1 MSKRKKILLTI
12 LTVILALTL
21 VVSLVACNPK
31 KKPDRKPVTPDPPEE
46 EDVNLGGEYLTGTVS
61 YIEKTLLK
69 DLAAGLGVVDGKPQ
83 VRFAGEIALGF
94 DIDKDAAVTQLQGF
108 LGKDFAMEKDIK
120 IDAVIGVDVVLD
132 KENPIN
138 NIATIDIS
146 TSNSGP
152 KNMKNVL
159 SLCLKTESVDNNVV
173 DVLYV
178 GERLIHSGN
187 MNWVKV
193 DYPQVDYIDWVA
205 EKLNLKGVEILD
217 TFSKG
222 NFISAIKLG
231 PLTGKAI
238 LGLLPTFT
246 DPKKL
251 PLLEYDNSVDGV
263 NKFSINFKYIGQ
275 FLEQMQLN
283 LDTGGL
289 FKDLDP
295 QIAEL
300 LNSLI
305 CLVLGADADSEL
317 SGLDQ
322 LLGGKIDSKKQPE
335 VSLVFY
341 DDPDTEN
348 FNGLGLSYDGTNAEN
363 GVKFNIGVK
372 NLVVQNLKEG
382 NHGADAK
389 TAAYN
394 GFLKKG
400 GLTDAA
406 LKATKPL
413 SLQLEVGLENITEV
427 DNTLL
432 GLESAKVVVDV
443 YPVAKLGWRE
453 GTNEEGETAKYFA
466 ANLDDTY
473 AEARFVYKKIGD
485 ENEIVDKLV
494 GVMDFSTEEDKK
506 GLRLDLTPVFEA
518 LGAEKPDGKQNVFM
532 KWNFDLSDEIQKA
545 VENAMKAN
553 GFTPDGYIPG
563 DLVPDLDPEDLDNAP
578 SFAGDEV
585 EASNFGKFINE
596 IILSAQDSKHEFSF
610 GDAFPGIQYLIS
622 NILLKAVNNEFS
634 EIKVNADKA
643 NLESIELTVEN
654 VGALFASL
662 LKDKEG
668 AGLEGLIGASGIYWL
683 DKDENVKLLFNF
695 LTDWTLDE
703 VEIAGKK
710 LTEYIAK
717 IVGGE
722 ISNNFWTEDTTS
734 IDLLLSREN
743 GLEFALTVGA
753 NSVVSEESKPLK
765 AKVSVKLDIVG
776 RDRPAS
782 KELEGFDDESAIL
795 FGSNNYN
802 EALTETEHNQ
812 WRKVLNA
819 LLEEALPEGVV
830 PFKMK
835 TEVTLH
841 ANGGNYGENEEGEE
855 IKSMKVV
862 VNAGTIEEKDEND
875 NFVFMLPTAPD
886 EGKVFSKWTYKVGD
900 EDVDFVFGVTEIPE
914 GEFELTAVFGD
925 A

>member
-31 KKPDRKPVTPDPPEE
+31 KKSDRKPVTPDPPEE

-394 GFLKKG
+394 GFLKKVD
-400 GLTDAA
+400 LNDAA
-406 LKATKPL
+406 LKDTKPL
-413 SLQLEVGLENITEV
+413 ALKLEVDLKNDSEV
-427 DNTLL
+427 NGTFQ
-432 GLESAKVVVDV
+432 GLESANVVVNV

-453 GTNEEGETAKYFA
+453 GTNEEGETVKYFA
-466 ANLDDTY
+466 ANLDETY
-473 AEARFVYKKIGD
+473 AEAIFTYKRSGETEQKELI
-485 ENEIVDKLV
+485 
-494 GVMDFSTEEDKK
+494 GVMEFPTGEKSG
-506 GLRLDLTPVFEA
+506 GLMLDLTPVFDA
-518 LGAEKPDGKQNVFM
+518 VGATKPDDKENVLM
-532 KWNFDLSDEIQKA
+532 KWNFDVTDEIGKW
-545 VENAMKAN
+545 VKGLMEKNN
-553 GFTPDGYIPG
+553 VTPTETY
-563 DLVPDLDPEDLDNAP
+563 LPDSLFLAP
-578 SFAGDEV
+578 LFAGDEP
-585 EASNFGKFINE
+585 EMSDFGRFVNE
-596 IILSAQDSKHEFSF
+596 IIRSASDSEYSFSF

-654 VGALFASL
+654 VRALFDSL
-662 LKDKEG
+662 LNEDTS
-668 AGLEGLIGASGIYWL
+668 ADNPLQGLIRKSGIYW
-683 DKDENVKLLFNF
+683 DYKDDQGNEEREILADF
-695 LTDWTLDE
+695 LEIWDLDE
-703 VEIAGKK
+703 VTIEGKK
-710 LTEYIAK
+710 LTEYIES
-717 IVGGE
+717 IVGTP
-722 ISNNFWTEDTTS
+722 IPADFWKQEGTS
-734 IDLLLSREN
+734 FVLELSRKN
-743 GLEFALTVGA
+743 GLELALELGVNA
-753 NSVVSEESKPLK
+753 DVEEESKLVK
-765 AKVSVKLDIVG
+765 AKVKVSVDITGEEKQESDKLEAFRQKFAEADEEDI
-776 RDRPAS
+776 
-782 KELEGFDDESAIL
+782 IL
-795 FGSNNYN
+795 FGANNYDA
-802 EALTETEHNQ
+802 ALTEEDHNK
-812 WRKVLNA
+812 WKAVLNA
-819 LLEEALPEGVV
+819 LLANMLPEGVV
-830 PFKMK
+830 PFKIV
-835 TEVTLH
+835 E
-841 ANGGNYGENEEGEE
+841 
-855 IKSMKVV
+855 
-862 VNAGTIEEKDEND
+862 
-875 NFVFMLPTAPD
+875 
-886 EGKVFSKWTYKVGD
+886 
-900 EDVDFVFGVTEIPE
+900 
-914 GEFELTAVFGD
+914 
-925 A
+925 

>member
-275 FLEQMQLN
+275 FLEKMQLN

-394 GFLKKG
+394 GFLKKVD
-400 GLTDAA
+400 LNDAA
-406 LKATKPL
+406 LKDTKPL
-413 SLQLEVGLENITEV
+413 ALKLEVDLKNDSEV
-427 DNTLL
+427 DGTFQ
-432 GLESAKVVVDV
+432 GLESANVVVNV

-453 GTNEEGETAKYFA
+453 GTNEEGETVKYFA
-466 ANLDDTY
+466 ANLDETY
-473 AEARFVYKKIGD
+473 AEAIFTYKRLGGTEQKELI
-485 ENEIVDKLV
+485 
-494 GVMDFSTEEDKK
+494 GVMEFPTGEESG
-506 GLRLDLTPVFEA
+506 GLMLDLTPVFDA
-518 LGAEKPDGKQNVFM
+518 VGATKPDGKENVLM
-532 KWNFDLSDEIQKA
+532 KWNFDVTDEIGKW
-545 VENAMKAN
+545 VEGLMEKNDV
-553 GFTPDGYIPG
+553 TPTETYLPDGLLP
-563 DLVPDLDPEDLDNAP
+563 AP
-578 SFAGDEV
+578 LFAGDEP
-585 EASNFGKFINE
+585 EMSDFGRFVNE
-596 IILSAQDSKHEFSF
+596 IIRSASDSEYSFSF

-654 VGALFASL
+654 VRALFDSL
-662 LKDKEG
+662 LNVDTS
-668 AGLEGLIGASGIYWL
+668 ADNPLQGLIRKSGIYW
-683 DKDENVKLLFNF
+683 DYKDDQGKEKREILADFLENW
-695 LTDWTLDE
+695 DLDE
-703 VEIAGKK
+703 VTIEGKK
-710 LTEYIAK
+710 LTEYIES
-717 IVGGE
+717 IVGTP
-722 ISNNFWTEDTTS
+722 IPADFWKQEGTS
-734 IDLLLSREN
+734 FVLELSRKN
-743 GLEFALTVGA
+743 GLELALELGVNA
-753 NSVVSEESKPLK
+753 DVEEEPKLVK
-765 AKVSVKLDIVG
+765 AKVKVSVDITGEEKQESDKLDDF
-776 RDRPAS
+776 RDKFANQ
-782 KELEGFDDESAIL
+782 EDIIL
-795 FGSNNYN
+795 FGANNYD
-802 EALTETEHNQ
+802 EALSEDEHNE
-812 WRKVLNA
+812 WKAVLNA
-819 LLEEALPEGVV
+819 LLANMLPEGVV
-830 PFKMK
+830 PFKIVK
-835 TEVTLH
+835 
-841 ANGGNYGENEEGEE
+841 
-855 IKSMKVV
+855 
-862 VNAGTIEEKDEND
+862 
-875 NFVFMLPTAPD
+875 
-886 EGKVFSKWTYKVGD
+886 
-900 EDVDFVFGVTEIPE
+900 
-914 GEFELTAVFGD
+914 
-925 A
+925 